1 MDSDHWV
8 ERFLLAQEM
17 ERNASPYTIRNYA
30 SDLAQFLEFMRDTAV
45 TDLSAVT
52 YVTVRSFLAS
62 LHEKQLAKRSVA
74 RKLSALR
81 SFFRFLMKEGRLA
94 ASPLQSIRSPKLD
107 KPLPSFLYPDQTIRL
122 LEAPD
127 GETPLGARDRA
138 MFELLYASGLR
149 VGELVG
155 LDVDA
160 VRLELGMAL
169 VHGKGGKERWVPV
182 GEHAA
187 DALRI
192 YLERGRSALL
202 AKAPIDGRST
212 RALFLNRDGTR
223 LSDRSV
229 RRILDKYVDRL
240 ADVNGISPHTLRHT
254 FATHL
259 LEAGADLRSVQEL
272 LGHAHLSTTQVY
284 THVTKDHLQSIY
296 NRAHPRA

>member
-1 MDSDHWV
+1 MNSDQWV
-8 ERFLLAQEM
+8 ERFLLSMEM
-17 ERNASPYTIRNYA
+17 EHNASTHTIRHYA
-30 SDLAQFLEFMRDTAV
+30 SDLAQFLEFLGEQSVKEWSSV
-45 TDLSAVT
+45 TH
-52 YVTVRSFLAS
+52 VTVRSFLAS
-62 LHEKQLAKRSVA
+62 LHAKQLAKRSVA

-81 SFFRFLMKEGRLA
+81 SFFRFLTQEGQISSNPLA
-94 ASPLQSIRSPKLD
+94 SVRSPKLE
-107 KPLPSFLYPDQTIRL
+107 KPLPKFLYADQTLRL
-122 LEAPD
+122 LAQPD
-127 GETPLGARDRA
+127 AATSLGARDRA
-138 MFELLYASGLR
+138 MFELLYGSGLR

-155 LDVDA
+155 LDVGD

-169 VHGKGGKERWVPV
+169 VYGKGGKERWVPV

-187 DALRI
+187 DALRV
-192 YLERGRSALL
+192 YLERGRAELL
-202 AKAPIDGRST
+202 AKSAQGAGEE
-212 RALFLNRDGTR
+212 ALFLNRDGTR

-229 RRILDKYVDRL
+229 RRILDKYVDRI
-240 ADVNGISPHTLRHT
+240 ADLNRISPHTLRHT

>member
-1 MDSDHWV
+1 MNSDQWV
-8 ERFLLAQEM
+8 ERFLLTLEI
-17 ERNASPYTIRNYA
+17 EHNASPFTIRHYA
-30 SDLAQFLEFMRDTAV
+30 SDLAQFVEFMQQQNVNGFAAV
-45 TDLSAVT
+45 S

-62 LHEKQLAKRSVA
+62 LHERQLAKRSVA

-81 SFFRFLMKEGRLA
+81 SFFRFLMKEGLIETDPLA
-94 ASPLQSIRSPKLD
+94 AVRSPKLE
-107 KPLPSFLYPDQTIRL
+107 KPLPKFLYPDQTLRL
-122 LEAPD
+122 LEQPD
-127 GETPLGARDRA
+127 ATTSLGMRDRA
-138 MFELLYASGLR
+138 MFELLYSSGIR

-155 LDVDA
+155 LDCEA
-160 VRLELGMAL
+160 VRLDLGMTL
-169 VHGKGGKERWVPV
+169 VFGKGGKERWVPV
-182 GEHAA
+182 GEHAV
-187 DALRI
+187 DALRV
-192 YLERGRSALL
+192 YLAHGRPALLERSRAEG
-202 AKAPIDGRST
+202 

-229 RRILDKYVDRL
+229 RRILDKYVL
-240 ADVNGISPHTLRHT
+240 ALSDMNRISPHTLRHT

>member
-1 MDSDHWV
+1 MNSDEWV

-17 ERNASPYTIRNYA
+17 EHNASPYTIRHYA
-30 SDLAQFLEFMRDTAV
+30 SDLAQFLEFLRTQSCD
-45 TDLSAVT
+45 DLSAVT
-52 YVTVRSFLAS
+52 YMTVRSFLAS

-81 SFFRFLMKEGRLA
+81 SFFRFLMQEGRV
-94 ASPLQSIRSPKLD
+94 SSNPMQSIRSPKLD
-107 KPLPSFLYPDQTIRL
+107 KPLPKFLYPEQTIGL
-122 LEAPD
+122 LTSPD
-127 GETPLGARDRA
+127 DATPLGSRDRA
-138 MFELLYASGLR
+138 MFELLYSSGLR

-155 LDVDA
+155 LDLDM
-160 VRLELGMAL
+160 VRLDLGMAL
-169 VHGKGGKERWVPV
+169 VLGKGGKERWVPV
-182 GEHAA
+182 GEHAS
-187 DALRI
+187 DALRVYI
-192 YLERGRSALL
+192 ERGRSALL
-202 AKAPIDGRST
+202 AKSAAGGAE
-212 RALFLNRDGTR
+212 RAMFLNRDGTR